1 MESIAP
7 WIQSWSNSNVCAL
20 CHFPE
25 SSLPRGLSSE
35 GPTLVPDLL
44 WYLKLAGCSFLQRS
58 PLAILY
64 LSGKPPALS
73 PYLRVCFWR
82 KP

>member
-1 MESIAP
+1 MDSIAL
-7 WIQSWSNSNVCAL
+7 WIQSWSNPNVCVL

-25 SSLPRGLSSE
+25 SSLSRRLSSE
-35 GPTLVPDLL
+35 VPTLVTDFM
-44 WYLKLAGCSFLQRS
+44 WYLKLAGFSFLQRS

-73 PYLRVCFWR
+73 PHLRVCFWR